1 MARKKPKKSS
11 NSKQTPNSYISSGKA
26 RLLPF
31 GDCYINPH
39 WREVGLANI
48 IVSRK
53 HITGNITYGVF
64 LVDLFWKGVAD
75 TNVQFNVP
83 ADDLIELFGA
93 EVKLIPIDYNTAHNI
108 IYGAESFAA
117 DFDIKA
123 HRDFE
128 LSQMILEEDDD
139 RIPIID
145 IEFGKDGKPFK
156 IIRMDDQGDDDED
169 YDDEDYEYADEDN
182 DT

>member
-1 MARKKPKKSS
+1 LIYTHYYQCIRSVSALLVIQLELLEYTYSIVIL
-11 NSKQTPNSYISSGKA
+11 NSRSKT
-26 RLLPF
+26 L
-31 GDCYINPH
+31 
-39 WREVGLANI
+39 
-48 IVSRK
+48 
-53 HITGNITYGVF
+53 HITGNTAYGVCH
-64 LVDLFWKGVAD
+64 VDLFWKDVAD
-75 TNVQFNVP
+75 TSVQFNVP

-169 YDDEDYEYADEDN
+169 YGL
-182 DT
+182 